1 MLKNL
6 KESLESVFGYIADV
20 DLSEG
25 LLTLKIDG
33 AEVVINESGELVGA
47 SRLRPA
53 RFDVDVNYPSP
64 FVSTAGSAVEAS
76 V

>member
-6 KESLESVFGYIADV
+6 KESLESVFGYIAEV
-20 DLSEG
+20 ELSEG

-47 SRLRPA
+47 SRRRPA
-53 RFDVDVNYPSP
+53 QFEVDVNYRSP
-64 FVSTAGSAVEAS
+64 LVSTAGSAVEAS